1 MARYGSILGIR
12 PEAVA
17 EYKRPHTGVWP
28 EVLALGLLLRIN
40 DYIAVLIAFTCLSR
54 RVLASPQTP

>member
-28 EVLALGLLLRIN
+28 EVLALGPLLRIN
-40 DYIAVLIAFTCLSR
+40 D
-54 RVLASPQTP
+54 